1 MMTGVLLFD
10 ISSVWIDVLKLEIVS
25 TSWSVVPDFNA
36 EGLSCV
42 VGLQKDFLDSVDM
55 IDWPEI
61 SGIWNLDAQRN
72 MVTSTVLSMP
82 DFHVIVVILYESDVS
97 WDLLIPSVEFL
108 EVDRGWTFGY
118 LSWIVSALSRNPRGS
133 RINF

>member
-1 MMTGVLLFD
+1 
-10 ISSVWIDVLKLEIVS
+10 
-25 TSWSVVPDFNA
+25 VVPDFNA

-97 WDLLIPSVEFL
+97 
-108 EVDRGWTFGY
+108 
-118 LSWIVSALSRNPRGS
+118 
-133 RINF
+133 